1 MKLHGGPSL
10 TGGIKCITETE
21 ADKMALAEA
30 EIAPKILTYEDY
42 LREGEIN
49 QRYDI
54 IDGVR
59 IFYMASPSIPHQEY
73 GINVL
78 ELLRAYQRQ
87 TRRGRT
93 LNAPLDI
100 LVSRFPLRTRQP
112 DVLFIS
118 AERLQEAGG
127 NHADVPLTVA
137 PEIVVEVLSGS
148 DTRRVRAE
156 KIADYCLIGVNERW
170 LVSPEG
176 ETVEVLR
183 LTPEG
188 PVREALYGSGQTLQ
202 SLTFP
207 DMTLAL
213 DDIFRIEE

>member
-1 MKLHGGPSL
+1 
-10 TGGIKCITETE
+10 
-21 ADKMALAEA
+21 MALDEA

-59 IFYMASPSIPHQEY
+59 IYSMASPSIPHQEY
-73 GINVL
+73 AINIL
-78 ELLRAYQRQ
+78 ELLRTYQRQ

-100 LVSRFPLRTRQP
+100 LISRFPLRTRQP

-118 AERLQEAGG
+118 VERLHEAGG
-127 NHADVPLTVA
+127 NHADVPLTVG

-148 DTRRVRAE
+148 DTRRVRNE
-156 KIADYCLIGVNERW
+156 KITDYCSIGINECW
-170 LVSPEG
+170 LVSPEA

-183 LTPEG
+183 LTSEG
-188 PVREALYGSGQTLQ
+188 PVREALYGIGQTLQ

-207 DMTLAL
+207 DLTIAL